1 MHKIVKML
9 KAADDV
15 YIMEFEASRIAK
27 AFKPGQ
33 FVILRVHEKGER
45 VPFSICNVDKDKGT
59 ITVVFRKAGET
70 TEYMSKL
77 ESGNFIIDAAGPL
90 GQASQLLKMKS
101 GSNERVLFVSEDSA
115 VIRIYTELKYL
126 HDSNVHADA
135 LLSFENE
142 NRLMF
147 KEEISKVAD
156 KTYISFEN
164 GNEEYDGSI
173 EKVTKHILES
183 KAYTL
188 VVCMGSP
195 LMMKKVCEVTK
206 EKNIKTIVS
215 LNVLMLDGTGM
226 CGACRVTVGKET
238 KFACEDGPEFDGHLI
253 DFDEVM
259 IRQKVY
265 SNPEARKKYKEQHA
279 GNEAA
284 VEKEG
289 C

>member
-9 KAADDV
+9 KASDDV

-33 FVILRVHEKGER
+33 FVIIRVHEKGER
-45 VPFSICNVDKDKGT
+45 VPFSICDVNKEKGT
-59 ITVVFRKAGET
+59 ITVVFRKVGQT

-77 ESGNFIIDAAGPL
+77 ENGDFILDAAGPL
-90 GQASQLLKMKS
+90 GQPSELLKMK
-101 GSNERVLFVSEDSA
+101 NESSEKVLFVSEDSA
-115 VIRIYTELKYL
+115 SIRIYTELKYL
-126 HDSNVHADA
+126 HNKNIHADA
-135 LLSFENE
+135 LLSFQNK

-147 KEEISKVAD
+147 KEEISKLAHN
-156 KTYISFEN
+156 TYISFED
-164 GNEEYDGSI
+164 GNKEYDGSI
-173 EKVTKHILES
+173 EKVIKHILEGE
-183 KAYTL
+183 AYNL

-195 LMMKKVCEVTK
+195 LMMKKVCEITK

-226 CGACRVTVGKET
+226 CGACRISLGNEI
-238 KFACEDGPEFDGHLI
+238 KFACEDGPEFDGHLV

-259 IRQKVY
+259 IRQKIY

>member
-15 YIMEFEASRIAK
+15 YIMELEASRIAK

-45 VPFSICNVDKDKGT
+45 VPFSICNVNKEKGT
-59 ITVVFRKAGET
+59 ITVVFRKVGET
-70 TEYMSKL
+70 TNYMSKL
-77 ESGNFIIDAAGPL
+77 ESGNFILDAAGPL
-90 GQASQLLKMKS
+90 GQPAQLLKVKS
-101 GSNERVLFVSEDSA
+101 GSNEKVLFISEDSA
-115 VIRIYTELKYL
+115 SIRIYTELKYL
-126 HDSNVHADA
+126 HDNNVHADA
-135 LLSFENE
+135 LLSFENK

-147 KEEISKVAD
+147 KEEISKLAD
-156 KTYISFEN
+156 KTYISFEDDK
-164 GNEEYDGSI
+164 EEYDGSI

-183 KAYTL
+183 QAYTL
-188 VVCMGSP
+188 VVCMGSV
-195 LMMKKVCEVTK
+195 LMMKKICEITK

-226 CGACRVTVGKET
+226 CGACRVSVGDEI
-238 KFACEDGPEFDGHLI
+238 KFACEDGPEFDGHLV

-259 IRQKVY
+259 VRQKVY
-265 SNPEARKKYKEQHA
+265 SSPEARKKYRDKHA

-284 VEKEG
+284 AEKEG

>member
-1 MHKIVKML
+1 MHKVVKML

-33 FVILRVHEKGER
+33 FVIIRVHEKGER
-45 VPFSICNVDKDKGT
+45 VPFSICDVDKEKGT
-59 ITVVFRKAGET
+59 ITVVFRKTGET

-90 GQASQLLKMKS
+90 GQPSQLLTIRN
-101 GSNERVLFVSEDSA
+101 GSKEKVLFVSEDSA

-135 LLSFENE
+135 ILSFKNKS
-142 NRLMF
+142 RLMF
-147 KEEISKVAD
+147 KEEISKAAD

-164 GNEEYDGSI
+164 GNEEFDGSI

-183 KAYTL
+183 EAYTL
-188 VVCMGSP
+188 VVCMGSV

-226 CGACRVTVGKET
+226 CGACRVSVGNEI

-265 SNPEARKKYKEQHA
+265 SNAEARKKYKEQHA

>member
-45 VPFSICNVDKDKGT
+45 VPFSICKVNKENGT

-77 ESGNFIIDAAGPL
+77 ESGNFIIDAVGPL
-90 GQASQLLKMKS
+90 GQPSQILRMKN
-101 GSNERVLFVSEDSA
+101 GSKEKVLFVAEDSA

-126 HDSNVHADA
+126 YDNNVHADA
-135 LLSFENE
+135 LLSFKNK

-147 KEEISKVAD
+147 KEEISKAAD
-156 KTYISFEN
+156 KTYISFES

-173 EKVTKHILES
+173 EKVTKHILERE
-183 KAYTL
+183 AYTL

-206 EKNIKTIVS
+206 ENNIKTIVS

-226 CGACRVTVGKET
+226 CGACRVTVGNEI

-284 VEKEG
+284 VEKER

>member
-9 KAADDV
+9 KATDDV

-33 FVILRVHEKGER
+33 FVILRAHEKGER
-45 VPFSICNVDKDKGT
+45 VPFSICNVDKEKGT

-126 HDSNVHADA
+126 HDSNVYADA
-135 LLSFENE
+135 LLSFESE

-183 KAYTL
+183 EAYTL

-279 GNEAA
+279 GKEAA

>member
-1 MHKIVKML
+1 MHKIIKML

-33 FVILRVHEKGER
+33 FVILRVHERGEK
-45 VPFSICNVDKDKGT
+45 VPFSICDVDKEKGT
-59 ITVVFRKAGET
+59 VTIVFRKVGKT

-77 ESGNFIIDAAGPL
+77 ESGQFILDATGPL
-90 GQASQLLKMKS
+90 GQPSQLLKIK
-101 GSNERVLFVSEDSA
+101 NESKEKVLFISEDSA
-115 VIRIYTELKYL
+115 SLRIYTELKCL
-126 HDSNVHADA
+126 HGNNVHADA
-135 LLSFENE
+135 LLSFKNKD
-142 NRLMF
+142 RLMF
-147 KEEISKVAD
+147 KEEISKIAN
-156 KTYISFEN
+156 KTYISFQDEDGEYN
-164 GNEEYDGSI
+164 GNID
-173 EKVTKHILES
+173 KVAKHILENED
-183 KAYTL
+183 YTL
-188 VVCMGSP
+188 VVCMGSVK
-195 LMMKKVCEVTK
+195 MMKEVCEVTK

-226 CGACRVTVGKET
+226 CGACRVNVGEEI
-238 KFACEDGPEFDGHLI
+238 KFACSDGPEFDGHLV

-259 IRQKVY
+259 IRQNIY
-265 SNPEARKKYKEQHA
+265 SSFEAKKKYRAQHA